1 MAPSPTTVTI
11 VNGQPRIKCKRLRRK
26 LTVIL
31 REKSPMKVAASS
43 SISKV
48 SSSWESAR
56 KTVSRPNKKAACC
69 NELRRDSVLNSEDE
83 CGMIRTVLGS
93 TTHACTPSAFLQ
105 CFRQLMSRV
114 NIGFK
119 DSLTLPNTVLFQG
132 SDSKATRIATAF
144 CAQLLRSR
152 SSNVIRP
159 RLVLPM
165 PRRRVDY
172 RPRPVDRTRGR
183 LGVDSV

>member
-1 MAPSPTTVTI
+1 MAPSPTTLTI
-11 VNGQPRIKCKRLRRK
+11 VHGHPRIKCKRLRRK
-26 LTVIL
+26 CTVIL
-31 REKSPMKVAASS
+31 REKSPMRVAASS
-43 SISKV
+43 SISTV

-144 CAQLLRSR
+144 CAQLLRRR

-172 RPRPVDRTRGR
+172 QPRPVDRTRGR